1 MSLEKSFVM
10 IEHSGP
16 SYPLSSPFF
25 YPSLR
30 YWYSQRNRPT
40 VYYRNVFEQLL
51 CCHILHNKYTNI
63 RYQYWLSL
71 FLWLFLCSLASFIN
85 WQDRE
90 NCWGSL
96 PLYRSRKVNMKY
108 LFFILYF
115 HIEASS
121 GYRKFN
127 ISSFC
132 RWNNHRVL
140 VNLIMNYCYNYMY

>member
-1 MSLEKSFVM
+1 MSWDKVTFEIVELNFQLNKIEFWEKFFLRLN
-10 IEHSGP
+10 IQTFLTHSP
-16 SYPLSSPFF
+16 SFF

-40 VYYRNVFEQLL
+40 VYYSNVFEQLL

-90 NCWGSL
+90 NCCVSL
-96 PLYRSRKVNMKY
+96 SLYPSQKVNIKW
-108 LFFILYF
+108 LYF
-115 HIEASS
+115 RLNLDFYIEAWS
-121 GYRKFN
+121 
-127 ISSFC
+127 
-132 RWNNHRVL
+132 V
-140 VNLIMNYCYNYMY
+140 